1 MQQSV
6 SFTYQLQHDQKRN
19 QDNSFNIKF
28 QIRNGQQSKRLLAN
42 LRIYIFAETQ
52 PIQWII
58 SHG

>member
-42 LRIYIFAETQ
+42 LGIYIFAETQ

-58 SHG
+58 PHG